1 MYKIEGP
8 EDGGK
13 APKGPN
19 FGLIVVLFG
28 VTILLGLAIT
38 LLVTGRLERMIHVV
52 HPDAHPSSRLV
63 VRSGGIEAA

>member
-19 FGLIVVLFG
+19 FLLILVLFG
-28 VTILLGLAIT
+28 VTILIGLTIA
-38 LLVTGRLERMIHVV
+38 LVMTGRVGRSIHAV
-52 HPDAHPSSRLV
+52 HPDSHPSSRLSV
-63 VRSGGIEAA
+63 PSDGSEAA

>member
-19 FGLIVVLFG
+19 FLLIVILFG
-28 VTILLGLAIT
+28 VTIGICFVIA
-38 LLVTGRLERMIHVV
+38 LLVTGRFGRLIHPT
-52 HPDAHPSSRLV
+52 HPDRHPTSRLV
-63 VRSGGIEAA
+63 VGQTDRELA

>member
-19 FGLIVVLFG
+19 FLLIVILFG
-28 VTILLGLAIT
+28 VTILIGLVVA
-38 LLVTGRLERMIHVV
+38 LLVTGRIGRSIHVV
-52 HPDAHPSSRLV
+52 HPDQHPTSRLV
-63 VRSGGIEAA
+63 VWGSLTESA

>member
-19 FGLIVVLFG
+19 FLLIVVLFG
-28 VTILLGLAIT
+28 VTIVIGFAIA
-38 LLVTGRLERMIHVV
+38 LLVTGHIGRSIHVV
-52 HPDAHPSSRLV
+52 HPDSHPSSRLSV
-63 VRSGGIEAA
+63 PSDGSEAA